1 MLLNRVKVLLGITN
15 NDNEELLREIIEITE
30 AKILNY
36 INSSELPR
44 QLEFVLVELSIKRF
58 NRIGSEGFTSE
69 TVDGKTMSYE
79 ESEFEG
85 YEKYLDDYICKN
97 NINKGGKLL
106 NQLPILIQVAME
118 VECQELLKKI
128 YIEKWYWLCPIELF
142 YRA

>member
-1 MLLNRVKVLLGITN
+1 MLLNRIKVLLGTTN
-15 NDNEELLREIIEITE
+15 NDNEELLREIIGITE

-36 INSSELPR
+36 INSSEL
-44 QLEFVLVELSIKRF
+44 EFVLVELAIKRF

-97 NINKGGKLL
+97 NINKGFKL
-106 NQLPILIQVAME
+106 I
-118 VECQELLKKI
+118 
-128 YIEKWYWLCPIELF
+128 
-142 YRA
+142 